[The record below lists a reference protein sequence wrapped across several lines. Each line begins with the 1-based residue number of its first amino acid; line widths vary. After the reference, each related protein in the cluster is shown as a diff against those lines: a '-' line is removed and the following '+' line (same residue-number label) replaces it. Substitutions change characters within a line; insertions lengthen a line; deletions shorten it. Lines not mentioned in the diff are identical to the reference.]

1 MHEVLPAEARLHRHD
16 KDNVDHRQERQDR
29 LCRGVRFNDNTRLF
43 AEPSGNF
50 YSLEN
55 IFLTV
60 GLDMEGHHIRPGLA
74 ELLGIANR
82 PVYHKMNVNE
92 HIRRPAQGFEHGDTD
107 GNIRHEQTVHYIK
120 MQIVG
125 TRGRYLSDL
134 PAEFRKI
141 GGQY

>member
-1 MHEVLPAEARLHRHD
+1 
-16 KDNVDHRQERQDR
+16 
-29 LCRGVRFNDNTRLF
+29 
-43 AEPSGNF
+43 
-50 YSLEN
+50 
-55 IFLTV
+55 
-60 GLDMEGHHIRPGLA
+60 MEGHHIRPGLA
-74 ELLGIANR
+74 ELLGIASR

-125 TRGRYLSDL
+125 ARGRYLSDL